1 MRPAQRR
8 AGRNHPIKKTMKF
21 ILPLFV
27 TLSFVVSAFTFVL
40 FFAGADLPVN
50 LLIGCVIASG
60 ASVLIWEA
68 DKL

>member
-1 MRPAQRR
+1 
-8 AGRNHPIKKTMKF
+8 MKF
-21 ILPLFV
+21 LLPLFV

-50 LLIGCVIASG
+50 LLIGCIITSG